1 MSTEKVWIFE
11 PRANSDF
18 CVMPAKERYDM
29 LIEMMDEGMPKNEAI
44 EAFEGLHMPDEQHEE
59 YLKKLKEY

>member
-1 MSTEKVWIFE
+1 
-11 PRANSDF
+11 
-18 CVMPAKERYDM
+18 M

-44 EAFEGLHMPDEQHEE
+44 ETFEGLHMPDEQHEE